1 MREIFVN
8 ICVMD
13 IVEFL
18 GVITAIIFGVISWV
32 YSKKANNI
40 SEKSLESAKE
50 ANRLS
55 EESLKVA
62 KEANTLSERSLKISE
77 KIENDNNESVD
88 IEVSYVRVLD
98 NDDTKV
104 VCSKPCYADYLLIVP
119 VRITNKS
126 AQPVT
131 IKELWTRWGKDGEY
145 NCLDSDDFVDLNF
158 YESEKFE
165 NVNTFPLYLKAKESK
180 KVNIVITLF
189 NQDDKLKFISKGMTF
204 NLDATQSSYKFYVSK

>member
-8 ICVMD
+8 ISVMD

-18 GVITAIIFGVISWV
+18 GVITAIIFGAISWV

-40 SEKSLESAKE
+40 SEKSLES
-50 ANRLS
+50 
-55 EESLKVA
+55 A

-104 VCSKPCYADYLLIVP
+104 VCSKPCYTDYLL
-119 VRITNKS
+119 
-126 AQPVT
+126 
-131 IKELWTRWGKDGEY
+131 L
-145 NCLDSDDFVDLNF
+145 
-158 YESEKFE
+158 
-165 NVNTFPLYLKAKESK
+165 
-180 KVNIVITLF
+180 
-189 NQDDKLKFISKGMTF
+189 
-204 NLDATQSSYKFYVSK
+204 